1 MYKSAAADK
10 NLDLCKVGAFLGAF
24 SCCGGDVYKLNQ
36 TVTKFIQVPPGVPL
50 LIDQLFVF

>member
-1 MYKSAAADK
+1 MYKFAAADN

-24 SCCGGDVYKLNQ
+24 SYFEGDVCKLNQ

-50 LIDQLFVF
+50 QK